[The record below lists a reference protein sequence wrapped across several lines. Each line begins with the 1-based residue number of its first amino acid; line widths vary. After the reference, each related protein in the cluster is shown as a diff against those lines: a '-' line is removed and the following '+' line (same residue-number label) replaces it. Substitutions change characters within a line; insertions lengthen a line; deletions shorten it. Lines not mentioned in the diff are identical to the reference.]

1 MSNSRQVE
9 DEVQP
14 AMSEIG
20 RRLVFNGRDRVEVE
34 RFDVPSPGPG
44 QVLVRVHRSQV
55 SAGSEKNGILS
66 AKSSDVRRPLG
77 YTTIGR
83 VLEVGA
89 GVDDLKPG
97 DRVLTKGNHG
107 SHWLATLGGP
117 DVKSVHALRYEITDE
132 QAAFAVLGEVALQGV
147 RRAQLQIDESV
158 AIYGQGVVGQLTTQ
172 LCRVSGAYPIIA
184 IDLDDARL
192 ELAKKSGATHT
203 INASKVDPVE
213 AVRDLTSG
221 GPSLNDS
228 HPGGG
233 AQCVFHVSR
242 DPAVLVP
249 VMKSAADRGKV
260 ILTGSPPGAVEIG
273 LQVELLRW
281 ELDIR
286 GVYGSGLDRPH
297 PYWPYTRERN
307 RRAIMRMIAS
317 GDLQVDYLI
326 SHVAKPEQATELYQK
341 VLAGT
346 EGWMSIFFD
355 WESEPV

>member
-1 MSNSRQVE
+1 MNE
-9 DEVQP
+9 T
-14 AMSEIG
+14 G
-20 RRLVFNGRDRVEVE
+20 RRLVFVGRDRVEVE
-34 RFDVPSPGPG
+34 QFDVPSPGPG

-66 AKSSDVRRPLG
+66 ATSSDVRRPLG

-89 GVDDLKPG
+89 GVDDSRPG
-97 DRVLTKGNHG
+97 DRVIAYGNHG
-107 SHWLATLGGP
+107 SHWLAGRST
-117 DVKSVHALRYEITDE
+117 VHPIGYEITDE
-132 QAAFAVLGEVALQGV
+132 QAAFAILGDVALLGV

-172 LCRVSGAYPIIA
+172 LCRLSGAYPIIA
-184 IDLDDARL
+184 IDLDAARL
-192 ELAKKSGATHT
+192 ELSKKSGATHT
-203 INASKVDPVE
+203 IDASKVDPVE

-221 GPSLNDS
+221 GPSLNEM

-317 GDLQVDYLI
+317 GDLLVDYLI
-326 SHVAKPEQATELYQK
+326 SHVAKPEQANELYQK

>member
-1 MSNSRQVE
+1 
-9 DEVQP
+9 
-14 AMSEIG
+14 MSEIG
-20 RRLVFNGRDRVEVE
+20 RRLVFIGRDRVEVE
-34 RFDVPSPGPG
+34 RFDVPSPGPD
-44 QVLVRVHRSQV
+44 QVLIRVHRSQV
-55 SAGSEKNGILS
+55 SAGSEAPGILR
-66 AKSSDVRRPLG
+66 ATSSDVRRPMG

-83 VLEVGA
+83 VLDVGA

-97 DRVLTKGNHG
+97 DRVLAMGNHG

-117 DVKSVHALRYEITDE
+117 DRKSVHALRYEITDE
-132 QAAFAVLGEVALQGV
+132 QAAFAILGEVALQGV

-203 INASKVDPVE
+203 INASKVDPVK
-213 AVRDLTSG
+213 AVLDLTSDW
-221 GPSLNDS
+221 PSLS
-228 HPGGG
+228 EWAPGGG
-233 AQCVFHVSR
+233 AQSVFHVSP

-249 VMKSAADRGKV
+249 AMKSAADRGKV
-260 ILTGSPPGAVEIG
+260 ILTASPPGTVEIG
-273 LQVELLRW
+273 LQVELLRR

-286 GVYGSGLDRPH
+286 GVYTSALDRPH
-297 PYWPYTRERN
+297 PYYPYTNERN

-317 GDLQVDYLI
+317 GDLQVDHLI
-326 SHVAKPEQATELYQK
+326 SHVAKPEQANELYQK
-341 VLAGT
+341 ILAGPS
-346 EGWMSIFFD
+346 GWMSVFFD

>member
-1 MSNSRQVE
+1 MNE
-9 DEVQP
+9 T
-14 AMSEIG
+14 G
-20 RRLVFNGRDRVEVE
+20 RRLVFVGRDRVEVE
-34 RFDVPSPGPG
+34 QFDVPSPGPG

-66 AKSSDVRRPLG
+66 ATSSDVRRPLG

-83 VLEVGA
+83 VLKVGA
-89 GVDDLKPG
+89 GVDDSRPG
-97 DRVLTKGNHG
+97 DRVIAYGNHG
-107 SHWLATLGGP
+107 SHWLAGRST
-117 DVKSVHALRYEITDE
+117 VHPIGYEITDE
-132 QAAFAVLGEVALQGV
+132 QAAFAILGDVALLGV

-172 LCRVSGAYPIIA
+172 LCRLSGAYPIIA
-184 IDLDDARL
+184 IDLDAARL
-192 ELAKKSGATHT
+192 ELSKKSGATHT
-203 INASKVDPVE
+203 IDASKVDPVE
-213 AVRDLTSG
+213 AVRDLTRG
-221 GPSLNDS
+221 GPSLNEK

-260 ILTGSPPGAVEIG
+260 ILTGSPPGTVEVG

-317 GDLQVDYLI
+317 GDLLVDYLI
-326 SHVAKPEQATELYQK
+326 SHVAKPEQANELYQK
-341 VLAGT
+341 MLAGT